1 MHVIILV
8 DNRPYIGDGVTKNDA
23 MYGAILLMIADGKID
38 TIDDFVEIKDGCE
51 IYELGKRLQVDIK
64 IPEPIITVY

>member
-8 DNRPYIGDGVTKNDA
+8 DNRPYIGNGVTKNDA
-23 MYGAILLMIADGKID
+23 MHDAILLMIADGKID
-38 TIDDFVEIKDGCE
+38 TMDDFIEIKDDCQ
-51 IYELGKRLQVDIK
+51 IFELGKLLRVDIK

>member
-23 MYGAILLMIADGKID
+23 MHDAILLMIADGMID
-38 TIDDFVEIKDGCE
+38 NIDDFIEIKDDCQ
-51 IYELGKRLQVDIK
+51 IFELGKLLRVDIK